1 MNDGS
6 LSPERI
12 AIIGGTGNEGP
23 GLAMRWASAGYRVII
38 GSREENKAVETAER
52 LKTQLSLD
60 TITGMQNNNAIRN
73 SDICVLTVVY
83 NAHRAAL
90 ESLKFELQGKILID
104 TTARI
109 DFRDP
114 KPPDPPSAARIAQT
128 ILGQDVKVVAAF
140 QNVPAHALK
149 KDLNKPIDTDVLVFS
164 DAKDSADITIDLAKA
179 GGMRAFFAGS
189 LDNSIV
195 AESITAVLIDINKNY
210 GVKSASIRI
219 TGLGR

>member
-38 GSREENKAVETAER
+38 GSREENKAVKTAER

-90 ESLKFELQGKILID
+90 ESLKFDLQGKILID

-195 AESITAVLIDINKNY
+195 AEGITAVLIDINKNY